1 MLTFVI
7 NLDRDT
13 DRLAAIEE
21 IMAARGLDFTRLA
34 ASDARLLGDDEV
46 ARLSAFPA
54 PFSREMT
61 RGEIGCYLSHR
72 RAWSALVESGA
83 PAAAVFEDDVEI
95 SASTRAVLDGLASR
109 LPAGVDIVKI
119 ETSMK
124 PAELARKT
132 EVMLGAHA
140 LKRLVGCHIGS
151 AGYVITRQGAEKM
164 LARSQTLFVPVDAAL
179 FDPRAGIRNDLS
191 VMQVVPALC
200 VQNRYVAGGAGA
212 EDVATSIE
220 ERGKRKSY
228 GRSAAEIALNRTR
241 DRIAVIARKISAV
254 IARRRAAIVEYRP

>member
-13 DRLAAIEE
+13 ERLAAITS

-34 ASDARLLGDDEV
+34 ASDARLLGDHEA

-72 RAWSALVESGA
+72 RAWAALLESDAPSATI
-83 PAAAVFEDDVEI
+83 FEDDVEI
-95 SASTRAVLDGLASR
+95 SAATRAVLDGLESR
-109 LPAGVDIVKI
+109 LPAGVDVVKF

-132 EVMLGAHA
+132 ELTLGDHA
-140 LKRLVGCHIGS
+140 VKRLVGCHIGS
-151 AGYVITRQGAEKM
+151 AGYVITRQGAETM
-164 LARSQTLFVPVDAAL
+164 LARSEKLFVPVDAAL

-200 VQNRYVAGGAGA
+200 VQNRYVTGGAGA

-220 ERGKRKSY
+220 ERGTRKSY
-228 GRSAAEIALNRTR
+228 GRSAPEIALNRTR
-241 DRIAVIARKISAV
+241 DRIAVIARKVSAV
-254 IARRRAAIVEYRP
+254 MARRRAAIVEYRP